1 MVSGAAEVDARRLLL
16 DEALERADLA
26 MLELGLDLAWR
37 AGGSSGTQ
45 TPGFTGREALPWQA
59 CLIRVR
65 SGQAHRR

>member
-1 MVSGAAEVDARRLLL
+1 MPL
-16 DEALERADLA
+16 DEAAERADLA
-26 MLELGLDLAWR
+26 MLELGLELGLELRLDPAFR

-45 TPGFTGREALPWQA
+45 TPGFTGREALPWQV